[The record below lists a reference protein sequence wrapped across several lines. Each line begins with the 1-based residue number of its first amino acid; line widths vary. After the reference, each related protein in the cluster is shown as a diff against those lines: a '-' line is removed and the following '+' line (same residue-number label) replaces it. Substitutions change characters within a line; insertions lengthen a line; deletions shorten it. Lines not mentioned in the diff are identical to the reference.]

1 MSTLSIPE
9 ENVGIGFDNKQRKI
23 TMKHIRMGFGCTV
36 PDDTPVE
43 EHDGCTISQITIDD
57 GIWRKSVNISPK
69 LVRQIMVQ
77 TFIKYAKSTYNDAG
91 MSDRDGFKNY
101 VTVQI
106 PKIVP
111 NWSVIS
117 WAAITMRLYKIME
130 DNDCSLE
137 EACDK

>member
-1 MSTLSIPE
+1 MPTVSIPE
-9 ENVGIGFDNKQRKI
+9 ENFVIGHDHEQRGI
-23 TMKHIRMGFGCTV
+23 TMKHIRTGFECTV
-36 PDDTPVE
+36 PDNTPVK

-57 GIWRKSVNISPK
+57 GIWRKSVSISPK

-77 TFIKYAKSTYNDAG
+77 TFIKYAKSTYDDAG
-91 MSDRDGFKNY
+91 MSDIDGFKNY

-111 NWSVIS
+111 NWSKTTWMYIS
-117 WAAITMRLYKIME
+117 NRIHNIMIE
-130 DNDCSLE
+130 NNCSLE